1 MLPVDHSLQLLVA
14 RMNCLHARVW
24 DGIWLRL
31 VDVGAALSARGYASD
46 GRVTLEVVADPQ
58 FPDNVGTWTVADGVA
73 RRSRRRPDVRLDVQ
87 ALGAAYLGGFSFAQ
101 LARGRAGAEAAR
113 GGLARAD
120 ALFRTDAAPW
130 CPENF

>member
-1 MLPVDHSLQLLVA
+1 M
-14 RMNCLHARVW
+14 
-24 DGIWLRL
+24 
-31 VDVGAALSARGYASD
+31 
-46 GRVTLEVVADPQ
+46 T
-58 FPDNVGTWTVADGVA
+58 DGVA

-101 LARGRAGAEAAR
+101 LAAAGQVEEASR

-120 ALFRTDAAPW
+120 AMFGTDAAPW